1 MEITGMKLKELLK
14 KIDDR
19 EMLNIYNKERLHRQ
33 NGTGKCK
40 KVFKHIITGKRGRR
54 DTNAW
59 RRN

>member
-1 MEITGMKLKELLK
+1 MKLKELLK

-54 DTNAW
+54 DTNVW